1 MKTKLSEESNIFW
14 SLKYKV
20 THTHTHTHIYVYK
33 IFHRIHLP
41 IISIFNLPWYGGP
54 CITTVWKAKSSTA
67 LSMGAWFINLK
78 FRICFKLDER
88 EILINIVNYYH
99 LTFYLMCS
107 SIPAC
112 DLSELE
118 GLDIS
123 HKKITEEIKPF
134 HLYSV
139 QFSSVQFS
147 HSVVSNSLRPHD
159 CSTPGFPVH
168 HQLLEFAQ
176 AHVHRVGDTISSY
189 IVPFSSCLQ
198 SFPASGSFLMS

>member
-1 MKTKLSEESNIFW
+1 MVLNTWTDKMKTKLSEESNIFW

-20 THTHTHTHIYVYK
+20 THTHIYVYK

-118 GLDIS
+118 GLDMS
-123 HKKITEEIKPF
+123 QKKWLKKQGPSASIIIVLCNWYPFQAMFTRNLNLIT
-134 HLYSV
+134 YY
-139 QFSSVQFS
+139 
-147 HSVVSNSLRPHD
+147 
-159 CSTPGFPVH
+159 VH
-168 HQLLEFAQ
+168 N
-176 AHVHRVGDTISSY
+176 
-189 IVPFSSCLQ
+189 
-198 SFPASGSFLMS
+198 